1 MLSLDT
7 PNALSADATNLDQL
21 ANPAINMVN
30 AHVKQDSK
38 EINALN
44 VLLQTTM
51 VSSVCLVIVM
61 ILVLSARIVTKMAI
75 ASVRLTLLEKSAI
88 LVIVIKSVLSAIDVT
103 KMAIASVRLRLQE
116 ENAQYVTASRN

>member
-1 MLSLDT
+1 MTSANMVSLDT
-7 PNALSADATNLDQL
+7 PNAQSVDAMNLDQS
-21 ANPAINMVN
+21 ASPVINMVN

-51 VSSVCLVIVM
+51 VY
-61 ILVLSARIVTKMAI
+61 SA
-75 ASVRLTLLEKSAI
+75 S